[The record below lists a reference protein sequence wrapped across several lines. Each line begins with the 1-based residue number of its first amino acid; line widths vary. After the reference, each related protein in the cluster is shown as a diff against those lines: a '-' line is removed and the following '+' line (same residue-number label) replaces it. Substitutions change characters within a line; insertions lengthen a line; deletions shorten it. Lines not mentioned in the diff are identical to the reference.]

1 MTKSGA
7 LSGYRVLDLS
17 RILAAPWACQM
28 LADLGAE
35 VIKVERPGEGD
46 GSRVYGPPF
55 LKGGDGQRTNHSPMY
70 LCANRSKKGIAVD
83 LSTAKGQDL
92 IRKLAA
98 LSDVVVENYKVGD
111 LKRYGLDYE
120 SIKAVNP
127 NIVYCSVTGFGQ
139 TGPYRNRL
147 GYDPIFQAMS
157 GLMALT
163 GHQDGVPGAGPMKA
177 GPSISD
183 IIGGLFADV
192 AILSALLRRERDG
205 GGSEFIDLSL
215 LDASVAAMSHAA
227 LHYLIS
233 GEPPI
238 RRGTGGNGGVPAQAY
253 DCSNGSIFIS
263 AGTDQQF
270 YRMCEAMGAP
280 DLAKDARFRTQLD
293 RMQRRN
299 EIVGMVSDLAKKF
312 TVAEL
317 LVRMEK
323 ADVPVAPIYN
333 QKEVFDDPHVKERG
347 LEVVVPHEES
357 GTLHMVANPIRF
369 LEHPIK
375 DYSAPP
381 RIGEHTR
388 EVLEELLK
396 LDSAAI
402 HALIAEGIVAEP
414 AQPTGA
420 GN

>member
-1 MTKSGA
+1 MSKNGA

-46 GSRVYGPPF
+46 GSRIYGPPF
-55 LKGGDGQRTNHSPMY
+55 LTDGEGHKTNHSPMY
-70 LCANRSKKGIAVD
+70 LCANRSKRGIAID
-83 LSTAKGQDL
+83 LARPEGQDL
-92 IRKLAA
+92 VRRLAA
-98 LSDVVVENYKVGD
+98 VSDVVVENYKVGD

-120 SIKAVNP
+120 SIKSVNP
-127 NIVYCSVTGFGQ
+127 NVIYCSVTGFGQ

-157 GLMALT
+157 GLMAVT
-163 GHQDGVPGAGPMKA
+163 GHQDGIPGAGPMKA

-192 AILSALLRRERDG
+192 AILSALLKRERDG

-215 LDASVAAMSHAA
+215 LDTSIAAMSHAA

-253 DCSNGSIFIS
+253 DCSDGSIFIS

-270 YRMCEAMGAP
+270 YRMCDAMDAP
-280 DLAKDARFRTQLD
+280 DLAKDTRFRTQLD

-299 EIVGMVSDLAKKF
+299 EIVSLVGDLTRKF

-317 LVRMEK
+317 LTRMEK

-333 QKEVFDDPHVKERG
+333 QKEVFEDPHVKDRG
-347 LEVVVPHEES
+347 LEVSIPHPES
-357 GTLHMVANPIRF
+357 GVLRMVANPIRF
-369 LEHPIK
+369 KEHPIRE
-375 DYSAPP
+375 YSAPP

-388 EVLEELLK
+388 NVLEELLQ
-396 LDSAAI
+396 LDNSTI
-402 HALIAEGIVAEP
+402 DTLVSNGIVAEL
-414 AQPTGA
+414 QQTKG
-420 GN
+420 GRG